1 MTATEASSF
10 THFRSARPAPPLA
23 GLGVVGMLLGFVA
36 VVISIGLAYGVN
48 VVAGLVFALLSS
60 VALMSI
66 AVRDR
71 HGSSWVERTGI
82 RVAHLYATRTG
93 ATLHQGGP
101 VSRLGTYRLPGVLAD
116 TDLTEHEDAQ
126 GNPFGLVHTPRS
138 NHYAV
143 TIEAHPDGA
152 SLIDA
157 DDQVA
162 NIDRWGRWLDFLA
175 VEPGILQVQVT
186 IETAPD
192 DGHGLRSEI
201 ESTMSADAPDLARKV
216 LGEIADTYPTGS
228 ATVRSWVT
236 LTFDGTT
243 AKRTRDADA
252 MGAALAPRLPEI
264 VGKLA
269 GTGAGA
275 CTLVDGQALC
285 EAVRVAYDPASSPM
299 FAAAAAGGHQVM
311 LRWSAIGPPA
321 ADNRW
326 DYYRHASGVSVSWA
340 MTSILGAVNAEGL
353 GPILRPHPAITRKR
367 VALLFELRDAGKA
380 PGVAAADVRASEAR
394 AAGKRKPSASDRR
407 DVESALVTA
416 DEEAHG
422 HSLVDVAVIVTA
434 TVRDLDDLPAA
445 EAAIDMLGPA
455 SRLQLRR
462 ENGAHAAAFAQG
474 LPGVGLI
481 TAAHSVIPRPL
492 RESL

>member
-1 MTATEASSF
+1 MTAASPAAEASF

-23 GLGVVGMLLGFVA
+23 GLGVVGMLLGFA
-36 VVISIGLAYGVN
+36 CVVISIGLAYAVN
-48 VVAGLVFALLSS
+48 VIAGLVFALFSA

-216 LGEIADTYPTGS
+216 LGEITDSYPTGS
-228 ATVRSWVT
+228 ATVRWLRVPLRNSVTWVVPVSV
-236 LTFDGTT
+236 TT
-243 AKRTRDADA
+243 QEIIKCSFQAFGPSMRMA
-252 MGAALAPRLPEI
+252 MLSKTCVTVNAPR
-264 VGKLA
+264 
-269 GTGAGA
+269 
-275 CTLVDGQALC
+275 
-285 EAVRVAYDPASSPM
+285 RS
-299 FAAAAAGGHQVM
+299 
-311 LRWSAIGPPA
+311 
-321 ADNRW
+321 
-326 DYYRHASGVSVSWA
+326 
-340 MTSILGAVNAEGL
+340 
-353 GPILRPHPAITRKR
+353 
-367 VALLFELRDAGKA
+367 
-380 PGVAAADVRASEAR
+380 
-394 AAGKRKPSASDRR
+394 
-407 DVESALVTA
+407 
-416 DEEAHG
+416 
-422 HSLVDVAVIVTA
+422 
-434 TVRDLDDLPAA
+434 A
-445 EAAIDMLGPA
+445 EAAVVGVPKLPSRSSVAPA
-455 SRLQLRR
+455 K
-462 ENGAHAAAFAQG
+462 
-474 LPGVGLI
+474 
-481 TAAHSVIPRPL
+481 
-492 RESL
+492 